1 MKHQNLS
8 HRRCPRTRQHG
19 RLFFSVM
26 LWSLLVGVVLLVLL
40 TFVFSAALQELGSGV
55 HVSIDG
61 RSWDLGSLQAEQV
74 VAAGAVLALTVVLAV
89 ALVLAVVCA
98 VIPLALL
105 IGALGVV
112 IGLASTLLAVG
123 STLLLALSPV
133 LLIAALLWLMLR
145 RPRGSSS
152 TRTPRAEHNSQTT
165 HANMSP

>member
-1 MKHQNLS
+1 MKHQNLG
-8 HRRCPRTRQHG
+8 HRGCPRTRQHG
-19 RLFFSVM
+19 RLFYSVL

-40 TFVFSAALQELGSGV
+40 TFIFSAALQELGSGV

-74 VAAGAVLALTVVLAV
+74 VAAGAVLALTVVLVV

-98 VIPLALL
+98 VVPLALL
-105 IGALGVV
+105 IAALGIVV
-112 IGLASTLLAVG
+112 GLASTLLAVG

-145 RPRGSSS
+145 RPRGSSTLRS
-152 TRTPRAEHNSQTT
+152 EHNSQAT
-165 HANMSP
+165 HANMNP